1 MASVFPVIGAWWG
14 GNGARIGD
22 GRLIRK
28 GSSSTPFESAAYT
41 VGERKWTVEI
51 TYTSVNSDTQIA
63 MRANWFLAGKQK
75 TDKQDFITTWNIRAG
90 SNAAVKFEFELPTN
104 AYPMWT
110 PSIAVPGTAQ
120 DITIHNFN
128 VYETP
133 KPGIEVVATRAL
145 LGVGG
150 SMGLMSFPQA
160 RVDDLVV
167 VFYASQFGNTAAK
180 PPIGWASSYE
190 KNISGRS
197 GYVAIKRIS
206 NSTEANN
213 VKLHGDAASA
223 ARERA
228 LCFLLRGVKDFHL
241 NPWTAGSPVFK
252 DQTQIHLVAAQYH
265 GNNKTP
271 LVPWQDPSE
280 DRHYSTG
287 GASTTESWSSI
298 EAGITKS
305 VKTGTNA
312 LGFAWVDLIPEV
324 PEEEKKVVP
333 GVAITEGKDDNPV
346 FIYENGEERPARM
359 RAVPR
364 GYKDIGTM
372 MITRGFLVA
381 HRGGSVSWPE
391 ASIRAYTNAVMFGAG
406 ALEVSCQKTKDG
418 VWFLNHD
425 RTLQRVDKNAP
436 DTPVTEM
443 TWADIQK
450 YTTMG
455 EPFMTVEEYFAA
467 YGSSHITV
475 LDPKYSAAEWQELK
489 KFFPSDAHGR
499 IIWKF
504 SIDAG
509 WLAGQWKADGWKCW
523 GYSYPDHVTDGRIN
537 EWHKP
542 WDYIGMSWEASDE
555 VWRRTTA
562 LGKPVW
568 GHICPTRQ
576 AYDDA
581 LAKGAIGCMVSGVA
595 NIYSESLV

>member
-1 MASVFPVIGAWWG
+1 MASVFPVIGSWWG
-14 GNGARIGD
+14 GNGARVGD

-28 GSSSTPFESAAYT
+28 GSSSTPFENAAYT
-41 VGERKWTVEI
+41 VGERKWTAEI

-63 MRANWFLAGKQK
+63 MRANWFLANKQK

-104 AYPMWT
+104 TYPLWT

-133 KPGIEVVATRAL
+133 KPGIEVVATQAL

-160 RVDDLVV
+160 RVDDVVV
-167 VFYASQFGNTAAK
+167 VFYASQFGNTAAR
-180 PPIGWASSYE
+180 PPIGWGSSYE

-213 VKLHGDAASA
+213 VKLHGDTAST

-228 LCFLLRGVKDFHL
+228 LCLLLRGVKDFHL

-271 LVPWQDPSE
+271 IVPWQDPSE
-280 DRHYSTG
+280 ERHYSTG

-312 LGFAWVDLIPEV
+312 HGFAWVDLLPEV
-324 PEEEKKVVP
+324 PEEEQKVVP
-333 GVAITEGKDDNPV
+333 GVAITEGKLNNPV
-346 FIYENGEERPARM
+346 FIYENGEERPATM
-359 RAVPR
+359 KAVPR

-372 MITRGFLVA
+372 MITRGFLIA

-391 ASIRAYTNAVMFGAG
+391 ASMRAYTNAVMFGAG

-425 RTLQRVDKNAP
+425 RTLQRVDKSAP

-443 TWADIQK
+443 TWADVQK
-450 YTTMG
+450 YHTIG

-475 LDPKYSAAEWQELK
+475 LDPKYSAAQWQELK
-489 KFFPSDAHGR
+489 KFFPTDAQGR

-581 LAKGAIGCMVSGVA
+581 LAKGAVGCMVSGVA

>member
-14 GNGARIGD
+14 GNGARVGD

-41 VGERKWTVEI
+41 VGDRKWTVEI
-51 TYTSVNSDTQIA
+51 TYTADRDTQLA
-63 MRANWFLAGKQK
+63 MRANWFQAGKQK
-75 TDKQDFITTWNIRAG
+75 TDKQDFITTWNIRG
-90 SNAAVKFEFELPTN
+90 GTNAAIKFDFELTNN

-110 PSIAVPGTAQ
+110 PSIAIPGTAQ

-133 KPGIEVVATRAL
+133 KPGIEVVATQSI
-145 LGVGG
+145 LGTGG
-150 SMGLMSFPQA
+150 NMGLLSFPQA
-160 RVDDLVV
+160 KVDDLVV

-180 PPIGWASSYE
+180 PPLGWASSIE
-190 KNISGRS
+190 KNVNGRS
-197 GYVAIKRIS
+197 GYVAIKRVTNVS
-206 NSTEANN
+206 EVTN
-213 VKLHGDAASA
+213 VKLHGDTTTT

-228 LCFLLRGVKDFHL
+228 LCFLLRGVKDFYP
-241 NPWTAGSPVFK
+241 NGWTAGTPAFRDEK
-252 DQTQIHLVAAQYH
+252 FIHLVAAQYH

-271 LVPWQDPSE
+271 LDPWQDLTE
-280 DRHYSTG
+280 ERHYSTG

-305 VKTGTNA
+305 VKHGTNA
-312 LGFAWVDLIPEV
+312 LGFAWVDLTPLV
-324 PEEEKKVVP
+324 GEEEKKVVP
-333 GVAITEGKDDNPV
+333 GVAITEGKLDNPV
-346 FIYENGEERPARM
+346 FIYENGEERPATM

-372 MITRGFLVA
+372 MITRGFLIA

-391 ASIRAYTNAVMFGAG
+391 ASMRAYTNAVMFGAG

-425 RTLQRVDKNAP
+425 RTLKRVDPTAP
-436 DTPVTEM
+436 ETPVTEM

-450 YTTMG
+450 YHTIG

-475 LDPKYSAAEWQELK
+475 LDPKYSAADWQDLK
-489 KFFPSDAHGR
+489 KFFPTDAHGR

-509 WLAGQWKADGWKCW
+509 WLANQWKSDGWKCW
-523 GYSYPDHVTDGRIN
+523 GYSYPDQVTDGRIN

-581 LAKGAIGCMVSGVA
+581 LAKGAVGCMVSGVA

>member
-41 VGERKWTVEI
+41 VGDRKWTVEI
-51 TYTSVNSDTQIA
+51 TYSADNDTQLA
-63 MRANWFLAGKQK
+63 MRANWFEAGKK
-75 TDKQDFITTWNIRAG
+75 TTGKQDFITTWNIRGGA
-90 SNAAVKFEFELPTN
+90 NAAIKFEFELPTN
-104 AYPMWT
+104 AYPLWT
-110 PSIAVPGTAQ
+110 PSIAVPGTAN

-128 VYETP
+128 IYETP
-133 KPGIEVVATRAL
+133 KPGVEVVTTQSI
-145 LGVGG
+145 LGTGG
-150 SMGLMSFPQA
+150 NMGLMSLPQA
-160 RVDDLVV
+160 KVDDLVV

-180 PPIGWASSYE
+180 PPLGWASSIE
-190 KNISGRS
+190 KNVNGRS
-197 GYVAIKRIS
+197 GYVAIKRVTNVS
-206 NSTEANN
+206 EVTN
-213 VKLHGDAASA
+213 VKLHGDTTTT

-228 LCFLLRGVKDFHL
+228 LCFLLRGVKDFYP
-241 NPWTAGSPVFK
+241 NGWTAGTPAFRDEK
-252 DQTQIHLVAAQYH
+252 FIHLVAAQYH

-271 LVPWQDPSE
+271 LDPWQDPTE
-280 DRHYSTG
+280 ERHYSTG

-305 VKTGTNA
+305 VKHGTNA
-312 LGFAWVDLIPEV
+312 LGFAWVDLTPLVE
-324 PEEEKKVVP
+324 EEEKKVVP
-333 GVAITEGKDDNPV
+333 GVAITEGKLDNPV
-346 FIYENGEERPARM
+346 FIYENGEERPATM

-372 MITRGFLVA
+372 MITRGFLIA

-391 ASIRAYTNAVMFGAG
+391 ASIRAYTNSVMFGAG

-425 RTLQRVDKNAP
+425 RTLQRVDKTAP

-450 YTTMG
+450 YHTIG

-475 LDPKYSAAEWQELK
+475 LDPKYSAAEWQDLK
-489 KFFPSDAHGR
+489 KFFPTDAHGR

-509 WLAGQWKADGWKCW
+509 WLANQWKADGWKCW
-523 GYSYPDHVTDGRIN
+523 GYSYPDQVTDGRIN

-581 LAKGAIGCMVSGVA
+581 LAKGAVGCMVSGVA

>member
-41 VGERKWTVEI
+41 VGDRKWTVEI
-51 TYTSVNSDTQIA
+51 TYTADRDTQLA
-63 MRANWFLAGKQK
+63 MRANWFQAGKQK
-75 TDKQDFITTWNIRAG
+75 TDKQDFITTWNIRG
-90 SNAAVKFEFELPTN
+90 GTNAAIKFDFELPNN

-128 VYETP
+128 LYETP
-133 KPGIEVVATRAL
+133 KPGVEVVATQSILGTGGNVGL
-145 LGVGG
+145 L
-150 SMGLMSFPQA
+150 SFPQA
-160 RVDDLVV
+160 KVDDLVV
-167 VFYASQFGNTAAK
+167 VFYASQFGNTAAR
-180 PPIGWASSYE
+180 PPLGWASSVE
-190 KNISGRS
+190 KNVNGRS
-197 GYVAIKRIS
+197 GYVAIKRVTNVS
-206 NSTEANN
+206 EVTN
-213 VKLHGDAASA
+213 VKLHGDTTTT

-228 LCFLLRGVKDFHL
+228 LCFLLRGVKDFYP
-241 NPWTAGSPVFK
+241 NGWTAGTPAFRDAK
-252 DQTQIHLVAAQYH
+252 FIHLVAAQYH

-271 LVPWQDPSE
+271 LDPWQDPTE
-280 DRHYSTG
+280 ERHYSTG

-305 VKTGTNA
+305 VKHGTNA
-312 LGFAWVDLIPEV
+312 LGFSWVDLTPLVE
-324 PEEEKKVVP
+324 EEEKKVVP
-333 GVAITEGKDDNPV
+333 GVAITEGKLDNPV
-346 FIYENGEERPARM
+346 FIYENGEERPATM

-372 MITRGFLVA
+372 MITRGFLIA

-391 ASIRAYTNAVMFGAG
+391 ASMRAYTNAVMFGAG

-425 RTLQRVDKNAP
+425 RTLKRVDPTAP

-450 YTTMG
+450 YHTIG
-455 EPFMTVEEYFAA
+455 EPFMTVEEYFTA

-475 LDPKYSAAEWQELK
+475 LDPKYSAAQWQELK
-489 KFFPSDAHGR
+489 KFFPTDAQGR

-509 WLAGQWKADGWKCW
+509 WLANQWKADGWKCW
-523 GYSYPDHVTDGRIN
+523 GYSYPDQVTDGRIN

-576 AYDDA
+576 SYDDA
-581 LAKGAIGCMVSGVA
+581 LAKGAVGCMVSGVV

>member
-14 GNGARIGD
+14 GNGARVGD

-28 GSSSTPFESAAYT
+28 GSSSTPFESSAYT
-41 VGERKWTVEI
+41 VGDRKWTVEI
-51 TYTSVNSDTQIA
+51 TYSADQDTQIA
-63 MRANWFLAGKQK
+63 MRANWFEAGKK
-75 TDKQDFITTWNIRAG
+75 TTGKQDFITTWNIRG
-90 SNAAVKFEFELPTN
+90 GTNAAIKFDFELPNN

-128 VYETP
+128 IYETP
-133 KPGIEVVATRAL
+133 KPGIEVVATQAL

-160 RVDDLVV
+160 RVDDVVV

-180 PPIGWASSYE
+180 PPVGWGSSYE

-197 GYVAIKRIS
+197 GYVAIRRIS

-213 VKLHGDAASA
+213 IKLHGDTTST

-252 DQTQIHLVAAQYH
+252 DQTQVHLVAAQYH

-271 LVPWQDPSE
+271 IVPWQDPSE

-312 LGFAWVDLIPEV
+312 LGFAWIDLIPEV

-333 GVAITEGKDDNPV
+333 GVAITEGKVDNPV
-346 FIYENGEERPARM
+346 FIYDNGEERPATM

-372 MITRGFLVA
+372 MITRGFLIA

-425 RTLQRVDKNAP
+425 RTLQRVDKTAP

-450 YTTMG
+450 FTTMG

-475 LDPKYSAAEWQELK
+475 LDPKYSAVQWEELK

-499 IIWKF
+499 IVWKF

-509 WLAGQWKADGWKCW
+509 WLANQWKADGWKCW
-523 GYSYPDHVTDGRIN
+523 GYSYPDQVTDGRIN

-542 WDYIGMSWEASDE
+542 WDYVGMSFDASDE
-555 VWRRTTA
+555 VWRRTIA

-568 GHICPTRQ
+568 GHICPTRD
-576 AYDDA
+576 AYDQA
-581 LAKGAIGCMVSGVA
+581 MAKGAIGCMVSGVA

>member
-14 GNGARIGD
+14 GNGARVGD

-51 TYTSVNSDTQIA
+51 TYSADKDTQIA
-63 MRANWFLAGKQK
+63 MRANWFLANKQK
-75 TDKQDFITTWNIRAG
+75 TDKQDFIATWNIRAG

-104 AYPMWT
+104 TYPMWT
-110 PSIAVPGTAQ
+110 PSIAVPSTAQ

-133 KPGIEVVATRAL
+133 KPGIEVVATQAL

-160 RVDDLVV
+160 RVDDVVV
-167 VFYASQFGNTAAK
+167 VFYASQFGNTAAR
-180 PPIGWASSYE
+180 PPVGWGSSYE

-213 VKLHGDAASA
+213 VKLHGDRAST

-271 LVPWQDPSE
+271 IVPWQDPSE
-280 DRHYSTG
+280 ERHYSTG
-287 GASTTESWSSI
+287 GASITESWSSI

-312 LGFAWVDLIPEV
+312 HGFAWVDLLPEV
-324 PEEEKKVVP
+324 PEEEQKVVP
-333 GVAITEGKDDNPV
+333 GVAITEGKLNNPV
-346 FIYENGEERPARM
+346 LIYENGEERPATM
-359 RAVPR
+359 KAVPR

-372 MITRGFLVA
+372 MITRGFLIA

-391 ASIRAYTNAVMFGAG
+391 ASMRAYTNAVMYGAG

-425 RTLQRVDKNAP
+425 RTLQRVDKTAP

-443 TWADIQK
+443 TWAEIKK
-450 YTTMG
+450 YTTIG
-455 EPFMTVEEYFAA
+455 EPFVTVEEYFAA

-475 LDPKYSAAEWQELK
+475 LDPKYSAAQWQELK
-489 KFFPSDAHGR
+489 KFFPSDAQGR

-509 WLAGQWKADGWKCW
+509 WLVNQWKADGWKCW

-568 GHICPTRQ
+568 AHICPTRQ
-576 AYDDA
+576 AYDDG

>member
-14 GNGARIGD
+14 GNGARVGD

-28 GSSSTPFESAAYT
+28 GSSSTPFESSAYT

-51 TYTSVNSDTQIA
+51 TYSADNDTQIA
-63 MRANWFLAGKQK
+63 MRANWFEAGKK
-75 TDKQDFITTWNIRAG
+75 TTGKQDFITTWNIRG
-90 SNAAVKFEFELPTN
+90 GVNAALKFEFELPAN
-104 AYPMWT
+104 AYPLWT
-110 PSIAVPGTAQ
+110 PSIAVPGTAN

-133 KPGIEVVATRAL
+133 KPGLIVNLSGGRGSEANGFGTYFL
-145 LGVGG
+145 LGDKAKVG
-150 SMGLMSFPQA
+150 
-160 RVDDLVV
+160 DLLV
-167 VFYASQFGNTAAK
+167 VFYASQYGDTKAR
-180 PPIGWASSYE
+180 PPAGWDFKYTRDAG
-190 KNISGRS
+190 GRS
-197 GYVAIKRIS
+197 GYIAVKRCVKEDLDRNVKF
-206 NSTEANN
+206 NSDSPTEARENFILYSIGGVSNYTIHQWQPNIPTLDASKKNLVAVQYHTYSSIKEPVWYPPEAQN
-213 VKLHGDAASA
+213 VTTGGKRATNGSWSLTIGAIANSVKETFG
-223 ARERA
+223 ARAYAWVE
-228 LCFLLRGVKDFHL
+228 LEESNPEKPVPKIPGVEVVDS
-241 NPWTAGSPVFK
+241 GSPNLVFVY
-252 DQTQIHLVAAQYH
+252 Q
-265 GNNKTP
+265 
-271 LVPWQDPSE
+271 
-280 DRHYSTG
+280 
-287 GASTTESWSSI
+287 
-298 EAGITKS
+298 
-305 VKTGTNA
+305 
-312 LGFAWVDLIPEV
+312 
-324 PEEEKKVVP
+324 
-333 GVAITEGKDDNPV
+333 
-346 FIYENGEERPARM
+346 NGEERPATM
-359 RAVPR
+359 KAVPR

-372 MITRGFLVA
+372 MITSGFLVA

-391 ASIRAYTNAVMFGAG
+391 ASIRAYTNSVMFGAG

-425 RTLQRVDKNAP
+425 RTLQRVDKTAP

-450 YTTMG
+450 YTTIG
-455 EPFMTVEEYFAA
+455 EPFVTVEEYFAA

-475 LDPKYSAAEWQELK
+475 LDPKYSAAQWQELK
-489 KFFPSDAHGR
+489 KFFPPDAHGR

-523 GYSYPDHVTDGRIN
+523 GYSYPDQVTDGRIN

-542 WDYIGMSWEASDE
+542 WDYIGMSFDASDE
-555 VWRRTTA
+555 VWRRTLA

>member
-14 GNGARIGD
+14 GNGARVGD
-22 GRLIRK
+22 GRLIKK
-28 GSSSTPFESAAYT
+28 GSSATPFESSAYT
-41 VGERKWTVEI
+41 VGDRKWTVEI
-51 TYTSVNSDTQIA
+51 TYSADQDTQIA
-63 MRANWFLAGKQK
+63 MRANWFEAGKK
-75 TDKQDFITTWNIRAG
+75 TTGKQDFIVTWNIRGGA
-90 SNAAVKFEFELPTN
+90 NAAIKFEFELPTN
-104 AYPMWT
+104 AYPLWS
-110 PSIAVPGTAQ
+110 PSIAIPGTAN

-133 KPGIEVVATRAL
+133 KPGIEVVATQSI
-145 LGVGG
+145 LGIGG
-150 SMGLMSFPQA
+150 NMGLLSFPQA
-160 RVDDLVV
+160 KVDDLVV
-167 VFYASQFGNTAAK
+167 VFYASQFGNTAAR
-180 PPIGWASSYE
+180 PPLGWASSVE
-190 KNISGRS
+190 KNVNGRS
-197 GYVAIKRIS
+197 GYVAIKRVTNVS
-206 NSTEANN
+206 EVTN
-213 VKLHGDAASA
+213 VKLHGNPTTT

-228 LCFLLRGVKDFHL
+228 LCFLIRGVKDFYP
-241 NPWTAGSPVFK
+241 NGWTAGTPDFK
-252 DQTQIHLVAAQYH
+252 DKKFIHLVAAQYH

-271 LVPWQDPSE
+271 LDPWQDPTE
-280 DRHYSTG
+280 ERHYSTG

-305 VKTGTNA
+305 VKHGTNA
-312 LGFAWVDLIPEV
+312 LGFAWVDLTPLVE
-324 PEEEKKVVP
+324 EEEKKVVP
-333 GVAITEGKDDNPV
+333 GVAITEGKLDNPV
-346 FIYENGEERPARM
+346 FIYENGDERPATM

-372 MITRGFLVA
+372 MITRGFLIA

-391 ASIRAYTNAVMFGAG
+391 ASMRAYTNAVMFGAG

-425 RTLQRVDKNAP
+425 RTLKRVDPTAP

-450 YTTMG
+450 YHTVG
-455 EPFMTVEEYFAA
+455 EPFITVEEYFAA

-475 LDPKYSAAEWQELK
+475 LDPKYSAAEWQDLK
-489 KFFPSDAHGR
+489 KFFPTDAHGR

-504 SIDAG
+504 SVDAG
-509 WLAGQWKADGWKCW
+509 WLADQWKADGWKCW
-523 GYSYPDHVTDGRIN
+523 GYSYPDHVTDGRLN

-555 VWRRTTA
+555 VWRRTIV

-581 LAKGAIGCMVSGVA
+581 LAKGAVGCMVSGVA

>member
-41 VGERKWTVEI
+41 VGDRKWTVEI
-51 TYTSVNSDTQIA
+51 TYTADRDTQLA
-63 MRANWFLAGKQK
+63 MRANWFQAGKQK
-75 TDKQDFITTWNIRAG
+75 TDKQDFITTWNIRG
-90 SNAAVKFEFELPTN
+90 GTNAAIKFDFELPNN

-110 PSIAVPGTAQ
+110 PSVAVPGTAN

-128 VYETP
+128 FYETP
-133 KPGIEVVATRAL
+133 KPGLIVNLSGGRGSEANGFGTYYL
-145 LGVGG
+145 LGDKAKVG
-150 SMGLMSFPQA
+150 
-160 RVDDLVV
+160 DLLV
-167 VFYASQFGNTAAK
+167 VFYASQYGDTKAR
-180 PPIGWASSYE
+180 PPAGWDFKYTRDAG
-190 KNISGRS
+190 GRS
-197 GYVAIKRIS
+197 GYVAVKRCTKEDLDKNIKFNSDSPTEARENFILYSIGGVSNYTIHQWQPGIPNLNAAKKNLVAVQYHVYSSRKEPVWYSPDAQNVTTGGKRLTNGSWSMTIGAIS
-206 NSTEANN
+206 NSVEATF
-213 VKLHGDAASA
+213 G
-223 ARERA
+223 ARA
-228 LCFLLRGVKDFHL
+228 
-241 NPWTAGSPVFK
+241 
-252 DQTQIHLVAAQYH
+252 Y
-265 GNNKTP
+265 
-271 LVPWQDPSE
+271 
-280 DRHYSTG
+280 
-287 GASTTESWSSI
+287 
-298 EAGITKS
+298 
-305 VKTGTNA
+305 
-312 LGFAWVDLIPEV
+312 AWVELEESNPEHPKPRV
-324 PEEEKKVVP
+324 QGVEVV
-333 GVAITEGKDDNPV
+333 GSATSNPV
-346 FIYENGEERPARM
+346 FVYQNGEERPAIM

-364 GYKDIGTM
+364 GYTDIYTM
-372 MITRGFLVA
+372 LGTRGFLVA

-425 RTLQRVDKNAP
+425 RTLQRVDKTAP

-443 TWADIQK
+443 TWAEIQK
-450 YTTMG
+450 FTTMG

-475 LDPKYSAAEWQELK
+475 LDPKYSAVQWEELK

-509 WLAGQWKADGWKCW
+509 WLANQWKADGWKCW

-542 WDYIGMSWEASDE
+542 WDYIGMSFDASDE
-555 VWRRTTA
+555 VWNRTTG

-568 GHICPTRQ
+568 GHICPTRD
-576 AYDDA
+576 AYDQA
-581 LAKGAIGCMVSGVA
+581 MAKGAIGCMVSGVA

>member
-1 MASVFPVIGAWWG
+1 MASVFPVIGVWWG
-14 GNGARIGD
+14 SNGARIGD

-41 VGERKWTVEI
+41 VGDRKWTVEI
-51 TYTSVNSDTQIA
+51 TYTADRDTQLA
-63 MRANWFLAGKQK
+63 MRANWFQAGKQK
-75 TDKQDFITTWNIRAG
+75 TDKQDFITTWNIRG
-90 SNAAVKFEFELPTN
+90 GTNAALRFEFELPAN
-104 AYPMWT
+104 AYPLWT
-110 PSIAVPGTAQ
+110 PSIAVPSTAN

-133 KPGIEVVATRAL
+133 KPGVEVVATQSI
-145 LGVGG
+145 LGTGG
-150 SMGLMSFPQA
+150 NMGLLSFPQA
-160 RVDDLVV
+160 NTDDLVV

-180 PPIGWASSYE
+180 PPLGWASSVE
-190 KNISGRS
+190 KNVNGRS
-197 GYVAIKRIS
+197 GYVAIKRVTS
-206 NSTEANN
+206 VSEVTN
-213 VKLHGDAASA
+213 VKLHGDTNTA

-228 LCFLLRGVKDFHL
+228 LCFLLRGVKDFYP
-241 NPWTAGSPVFK
+241 NGWTAGTPVFK
-252 DQTQIHLVAAQYH
+252 DEKFIHLVAAQYH

-271 LVPWQDPSE
+271 LDPWQDPTE
-280 DRHYSTG
+280 ARHYSTG

-305 VKTGTNA
+305 VKHGTNA
-312 LGFAWVDLIPEV
+312 LGFAWIDLAPLV
-324 PEEEKKVVP
+324 EEEKKKVVP
-333 GVAITEGKDDNPV
+333 GVAITEGKLDNPV
-346 FIYENGEERPARM
+346 FIYENGEERPATM
-359 RAVPR
+359 KAVPR

-372 MITRGFLVA
+372 MITRGFLIA

-391 ASIRAYTNAVMFGAG
+391 ASMRAYTNAVMYGAG

-425 RTLQRVDKNAP
+425 RTLQRVDKTAP

-443 TWADIQK
+443 TWAEIQK
-450 YTTMG
+450 FTTIG

-475 LDPKYSAAEWQELK
+475 LDPKYSAVQWEELK

-509 WLAGQWKADGWKCW
+509 WLVNQWKSDGWKCW
-523 GYSYPDHVTDGRIN
+523 GYSYPDQVTDGRIN

-542 WDYIGMSWEASDE
+542 WDYIGMSFDASDE
-555 VWRRTTA
+555 VWNRTTA

-581 LAKGAIGCMVSGVA
+581 LAKGAVGCMVSGVA

>member
-14 GNGARIGD
+14 GNGARVGD

-28 GSSSTPFESAAYT
+28 GSSSTSFESAAYT

-51 TYTSVNSDTQIA
+51 TYSADNDTQLA
-63 MRANWFLAGKQK
+63 MRANWFEAGKK
-75 TDKQDFITTWNIRAG
+75 TTGKQDFITTWNIRGGA
-90 SNAAVKFEFELPTN
+90 NAAIKFEFELPTN
-104 AYPMWT
+104 AYPLWT
-110 PSIAVPGTAQ
+110 PSIAVPGTAN

-128 VYETP
+128 IYETP
-133 KPGIEVVATRAL
+133 KPGVEVVATQSI
-145 LGVGG
+145 LGTGG
-150 SMGLMSFPQA
+150 NMGLMSFPQA
-160 RVDDLVV
+160 KVDDLVV

-180 PPIGWASSYE
+180 PPLGWASSIE
-190 KNISGRS
+190 KNVNGRS
-197 GYVAIKRIS
+197 GYVAIKRVTNVS
-206 NSTEANN
+206 EVTN
-213 VKLHGDAASA
+213 VKLHGDTTTA

-228 LCFLLRGVKDFHL
+228 LCFLLRGVKDFYP
-241 NPWTAGSPVFK
+241 NGWTAGTPVFRDEK
-252 DQTQIHLVAAQYH
+252 FIHLVAAQYH

-271 LVPWQDPSE
+271 LDPWQDPTE
-280 DRHYSTG
+280 ERHYSTG

-305 VKTGTNA
+305 VKHGTNA
-312 LGFAWVDLIPEV
+312 LGFAWVDLTPLVE
-324 PEEEKKVVP
+324 EEEKKVVP
-333 GVAITEGKDDNPV
+333 GVAIAEGKLDNPV
-346 FIYENGEERPARM
+346 FIYENGEERQATM

-372 MITRGFLVA
+372 MITRGFLIA

-425 RTLQRVDKNAP
+425 RTLKRVDPTAP

-450 YTTMG
+450 YHTIG
-455 EPFMTVEEYFAA
+455 EPFMTVEEYFSA

-475 LDPKYSAAEWQELK
+475 LDPKYSAVQWQELK

-509 WLAGQWKADGWKCW
+509 WLANQWKADGWKCW
-523 GYSYPDHVTDGRIN
+523 GYSYPDQVTDGRIN

-542 WDYIGMSWEASDE
+542 WDYIGMSFDASDE
-555 VWRRTTA
+555 IWNRTTG

-568 GHICPTRQ
+568 GHICPTRD
-576 AYDDA
+576 AYDQA
-581 LAKGAIGCMVSGVA
+581 MAKGAIGCMVSGVA

>member
-1 MASVFPVIGAWWG
+1 MASVFPVIGSWWG

-41 VGERKWTVEI
+41 VGDRKWTVEI

-63 MRANWFLAGKQK
+63 IRANWFLANKQK

-104 AYPMWT
+104 TYPMWT

-128 VYETP
+128 IYETP
-133 KPGIEVVATRAL
+133 KPGIEVVATQAL

-160 RVDDLVV
+160 RVDDVVV
-167 VFYASQFGNTAAK
+167 VFYASQFGNTAAR
-180 PPIGWASSYE
+180 PPIGWGSSYE

-197 GYVAIKRIS
+197 GYVAIKQIS

-213 VKLHGDAASA
+213 VKLHGDTAST

-252 DQTQIHLVAAQYH
+252 DRTQIHLVAAQYH

-271 LVPWQDPSE
+271 IVPWQDPSE
-280 DRHYSTG
+280 ERHYSTG

-298 EAGITKS
+298 EAGITKN
-305 VKTGTNA
+305 VKSGTNA
-312 LGFAWVDLIPEV
+312 LGFAWVDLV
-324 PEEEKKVVP
+324 PLVAEEEKKIVP
-333 GVAITEGKDDNPV
+333 GVAITEGKTDNPV
-346 FIYENGEERPARM
+346 FIHENGEERPATM

-372 MITRGFLVA
+372 MITRGFLIA

-425 RTLQRVDKNAP
+425 RTLQRVDKTAP
-436 DTPVTEM
+436 NTPVTEM
-443 TWADIQK
+443 TWAEIQK
-450 YTTMG
+450 YTTVG
-455 EPFMTVEEYFAA
+455 EPFVTVEEYFAA

-523 GYSYPDHVTDGRIN
+523 GYSYPDQVTDGRIN

-542 WDYIGMSWEASDE
+542 WDYVGMSWEASDE
-555 VWRRTTA
+555 VWRRTIA

-568 GHICPTRQ
+568 AHICPTRD
-576 AYDDA
+576 AYDQG

>member
-1 MASVFPVIGAWWG
+1 MASVFPVIGSWWG
-14 GNGARIGD
+14 GNGARVGD

-51 TYTSVNSDTQIA
+51 TYTADNDTQIA
-63 MRANWFLAGKQK
+63 MRANWFEAGKK
-75 TDKQDFITTWNIRAG
+75 TTGKQDFITTWNIRG
-90 SNAAVKFEFELPTN
+90 GVNAAIKFEFELPTN
-104 AYPMWT
+104 AYPLWT
-110 PSIAVPGTAQ
+110 PSIAVPGTAN

-128 VYETP
+128 LYETP
-133 KPGIEVVATRAL
+133 KPGVEVVATQSL

-160 RVDDLVV
+160 RVDDVVV
-167 VFYASQFGNTAAK
+167 VFYASQFGNTAAR
-180 PPIGWASSYE
+180 PPIGWASSVE
-190 KNISGRS
+190 KNVSGRS
-197 GYVAIKRIS
+197 RYVAIKRIT

-213 VKLHGDAASA
+213 VKLHGDTTTT

-241 NPWTAGSPVFK
+241 NPWTAGTPVLK
-252 DQTQIHLVAAQYH
+252 DDTYIHLVAAQYH

-280 DRHYSTG
+280 ERRYSTG

-312 LGFAWVDLIPEV
+312 LGFAWVDLIPLVEDV
-324 PEEEKKVVP
+324 PQKVVP
-333 GVAITEGKDDNPV
+333 GVAITEGKLDNPV
-346 FIYENGEERPARM
+346 FIYENGEERPATM
-359 RAVPR
+359 KAVPR

-372 MITRGFLVA
+372 MITRGFLIA

-391 ASIRAYTNAVMFGAG
+391 ASMRAYTNAVMFGAG

-425 RTLQRVDKNAP
+425 QTLKRVDPTAP

-443 TWADIQK
+443 TWGDIQK
-450 YTTMG
+450 YHTIG
-455 EPFMTVEEYFAA
+455 EPFMTVEEYFSA

-475 LDPKYSAAEWQELK
+475 LDPKYSAAQWQELK
-489 KFFPSDAHGR
+489 KFFPTDAHGR

-509 WLAGQWKADGWKCW
+509 WLANQWKADGWKCW
-523 GYSYPDHVTDGRIN
+523 GYSYPDQVTDGRIN

-562 LGKPVW
+562 IGKPVW

-581 LAKGAIGCMVSGVA
+581 IAKGAVGCMVSGVA

>member
-14 GNGARIGD
+14 GNGARVGD

-51 TYTSVNSDTQIA
+51 TYTADNDTQIA
-63 MRANWFLAGKQK
+63 MRSNWFEAGKK
-75 TDKQDFITTWNIRAG
+75 TTGKQDFITTWNIRG
-90 SNAAVKFEFELPTN
+90 GVNAAIKFEFELPTN
-104 AYPMWT
+104 AYPLWT
-110 PSIAVPGTAQ
+110 PSIAVPGTAN
-120 DITIHNFN
+120 DITIHNLN
-128 VYETP
+128 LYETP
-133 KPGIEVVATRAL
+133 KPGVEVVATQSL

-150 SMGLMSFPQA
+150 SMGLMSFLQA
-160 RVDDLVV
+160 RVDDVVV
-167 VFYASQFGNTAAK
+167 VFYASQFGNTAAR
-180 PPIGWASSYE
+180 PPIGWASSVE
-190 KNISGRS
+190 KNVSGRS
-197 GYVAIKRIS
+197 GYVAIKRIA

-213 VKLHGDAASA
+213 VKLHGDTTTT

-241 NPWTAGSPVFK
+241 NPWTAGTPVLK
-252 DQTQIHLVAAQYH
+252 EDTYIHLVAAQYH

-280 DRHYSTG
+280 ERRYSTG

-312 LGFAWVDLIPEV
+312 LGFAWVDLV
-324 PEEEKKVVP
+324 PLVDDVPQKVVP
-333 GVAITEGKDDNPV
+333 GVAISEGKLDNPV
-346 FIYENGEERPARM
+346 FIYENGEERPATM
-359 RAVPR
+359 KAVPR

-372 MITRGFLVA
+372 MITRGFLIA

-391 ASIRAYTNAVMFGAG
+391 ASMRAYTNSVMFGAG

-425 RTLQRVDKNAP
+425 RTLKRVDPTAP

-450 YTTMG
+450 YHTIG

-489 KFFPSDAHGR
+489 KLFPTDAHGR

-509 WLAGQWKADGWKCW
+509 WLANQWKSDGWKCW

-562 LGKPVW
+562 IGKPVW

>member
-1 MASVFPVIGAWWG
+1 MASVFPVIGSWWG
-14 GNGARIGD
+14 GNGARVGD

-28 GSSSTPFESAAYT
+28 GSSSTPFESSAYT
-41 VGERKWTVEI
+41 VGDRKWTVEI
-51 TYTSVNSDTQIA
+51 TYSADNDTQIA
-63 MRANWFLAGKQK
+63 MRANWFEAGKK
-75 TDKQDFITTWNIRAG
+75 TTGKQDFITTWNIRGGA
-90 SNAAVKFEFELPTN
+90 NAAIKFDFELPAN
-104 AYPMWT
+104 AYPLWT
-110 PSIAVPGTAQ
+110 PSIAVPGTAN

-133 KPGIEVVATRAL
+133 KPGLIVNLSGGRGSEANGFGTYYL
-145 LGVGG
+145 LGSRAKVG
-150 SMGLMSFPQA
+150 
-160 RVDDLVV
+160 DLLV
-167 VFYASQFGNTAAK
+167 VFYASQYGDTKAR
-180 PPIGWASSYE
+180 PPSGWDFKYTRDAG
-190 KNISGRS
+190 GRS
-197 GYVAIKRIS
+197 GYIAVKRCAQEDLDKNIKF
-206 NSTEANN
+206 NSDSPTEARENFILYSIGGVSN
-213 VKLHGDAASA
+213 YTIHQWQPGIPTLDAS
-223 ARERA
+223 
-228 LCFLLRGVKDFHL
+228 KK
-241 NPWTAGSPVFK
+241 N
-252 DQTQIHLVAAQYH
+252 LVAVQYH
-265 GNNKTP
+265 A
-271 LVPWQDPSE
+271 
-280 DRHYSTG
+280 YSSTKEPVWYPPEAQNVTTG
-287 GASTTESWSSI
+287 GKRVTNGSWSLTI
-298 EAGITKS
+298 GAIANS
-305 VKTGTNA
+305 VKETFGA
-312 LGFAWVDLIPEV
+312 RAYAWVEL
-324 PEEEKKVVP
+324 EESNPVQPKPQVP
-333 GVAITEGKDDNPV
+333 GVEVAGSATTNLV
-346 FIYENGEERPARM
+346 FVYQNDEERPAIM
-359 RAVPR
+359 RAAPR

-372 MITRGFLVA
+372 MITRGFLIA

-391 ASIRAYTNAVMFGAG
+391 ASMRAYTNAVMYGAG

-425 RTLQRVDKNAP
+425 RTLKRVDPTAP

-450 YTTMG
+450 YHTIG

-509 WLAGQWKADGWKCW
+509 WLANQWKSDGWKCW
-523 GYSYPDHVTDGRIN
+523 GYSYPDQVTDGHIN

-581 LAKGAIGCMVSGVA
+581 LAKGAVGCMVSGVA

>member
-1 MASVFPVIGAWWG
+1 MGSVFPVIGAWWG
-14 GNGARIGD
+14 GNGARVGD

-28 GSSSTPFESAAYT
+28 GSSSTPFESSAYT
-41 VGERKWTVEI
+41 VGDRKWTVEI
-51 TYTSVNSDTQIA
+51 TYSADNDTQLA
-63 MRANWFLAGKQK
+63 MRANWFEAGKK
-75 TDKQDFITTWNIRAG
+75 TTGKQDFITTRNIRGGA
-90 SNAAVKFEFELPTN
+90 NAALKFELELPTN
-104 AYPMWT
+104 AYPLWT
-110 PSIAVPGTAQ
+110 PSIAVPGTAN

-133 KPGIEVVATRAL
+133 KPGVEVVTTQSI
-145 LGVGG
+145 LGTGG
-150 SMGLMSFPQA
+150 NMGLLSFPQA
-160 RVDDLVV
+160 KVDDLVV

-180 PPIGWASSYE
+180 PPLGWASSVE
-190 KNISGRS
+190 KNVNGRS
-197 GYVAIKRIS
+197 GYVAIKRVTNVS
-206 NSTEANN
+206 EVTN
-213 VKLHGDAASA
+213 VKLHGDTTTT

-228 LCFLLRGVKDFHL
+228 LCFLLRGVKDFYP
-241 NPWTAGSPVFK
+241 NGWTAGTPAFRDEK
-252 DQTQIHLVAAQYH
+252 FIHLVAAQYH

-271 LVPWQDPSE
+271 LDPWQDPTE
-280 DRHYSTG
+280 ERHYSTG

-305 VKTGTNA
+305 VKHGTNA
-312 LGFAWVDLIPEV
+312 LGFAWVDFTPLVE
-324 PEEEKKVVP
+324 EEEKKVVP
-333 GVAITEGKDDNPV
+333 GVAITEGKLDNPV
-346 FIYENGEERPARM
+346 FIYENGGERPATM

-372 MITRGFLVA
+372 MITRGFLIA

-425 RTLQRVDKNAP
+425 RTLQRVDKTAP
-436 DTPVTEM
+436 NTPVTEM
-443 TWADIQK
+443 TWAEIQK
-450 YTTMG
+450 YTTIG

-509 WLAGQWKADGWKCW
+509 WLANQWKSDGWKCW
-523 GYSYPDHVTDGRIN
+523 GYSYPDQVTDGRIN
-537 EWHKP
+537 EWYKP

-581 LAKGAIGCMVSGVA
+581 LAKGAVGCMVSGVA

>member
-41 VGERKWTVEI
+41 VGDRKWTVEI
-51 TYTSVNSDTQIA
+51 TYTADRDTQLS
-63 MRANWFLAGKQK
+63 MRANWFQAGKQK
-75 TDKQDFITTWNIRAG
+75 TDKQDFITTWNIRG
-90 SNAAVKFEFELPTN
+90 GTNAAIKFDFELPNN

-133 KPGIEVVATRAL
+133 KPGIEVVATQAL

-160 RVDDLVV
+160 LVDDVVV
-167 VFYASQFGNTAAK
+167 VFYASQFGNTSAR
-180 PPIGWASSYE
+180 PPIGWGSSYE

-213 VKLHGDAASA
+213 VKLHGDTSST

-265 GNNKTP
+265 GGNKTP

-280 DRHYSTG
+280 ERHYSTG

-305 VKTGTNA
+305 VKPGTNA
-312 LGFAWVDLIPEV
+312 LGFAWIDLLPEV
-324 PEEEKKVVP
+324 SEEEKKLVP
-333 GVAITEGKDDNPV
+333 GVTITEGKLDNPV
-346 FIYENGEERPARM
+346 FIYENGEERPATM

-372 MITRGFLVA
+372 MITRGFLIA

-391 ASIRAYTNAVMFGAG
+391 ASMRAYTNAVMFGAG

-425 RTLQRVDKNAP
+425 RTLKRVDPTAP

-450 YTTMG
+450 YHTIG

-475 LDPKYSAAEWQELK
+475 LDPKYSAVEWQELK
-489 KFFPSDAHGR
+489 KFFPTDAHGR

-523 GYSYPDHVTDGRIN
+523 GYSYPDQVTDGRIN

>member
-28 GSSSTPFESAAYT
+28 GSSSTPFENAAYT

-51 TYTSVNSDTQIA
+51 TYTSANSDTQIA

-75 TDKQDFITTWNIRAG
+75 TDKQDFITTWNIRG
-90 SNAAVKFEFELPTN
+90 GTNAAIKFDFELPNN

-110 PSIAVPGTAQ
+110 PSISVPGTAQ

-133 KPGIEVVATRAL
+133 KPGVEVVATQAL

-160 RVDDLVV
+160 RVDDIVV
-167 VFYASQFGNTAAK
+167 VFYASQFGNTAAR
-180 PPIGWASSYE
+180 PPIGWGSSYE

-213 VKLHGDAASA
+213 VKLHGDTAST

-241 NPWTAGSPVFK
+241 NPWTASSPVFK
-252 DQTQIHLVAAQYH
+252 DQTQVHLVAAQYH

-280 DRHYSTG
+280 ERHYSTG

-305 VKTGTNA
+305 VKSGTNA
-312 LGFAWVDLIPEV
+312 LGFAWVDLLPEV
-324 PEEEKKVVP
+324 PEEEQKIVP
-333 GVAITEGKDDNPV
+333 GVAITEGNLDNPV
-346 FIYENGEERPARM
+346 FIYENGEERPATM
-359 RAVPR
+359 KAVPR

-372 MITRGFLVA
+372 MIIRGFLIA

-391 ASIRAYTNAVMFGAG
+391 ASMRAYTNSVMYGAG

-425 RTLQRVDKNAP
+425 RTLQRVDKSAP

-443 TWADIQK
+443 TWAEIKK
-450 YTTMG
+450 YTTIG

-475 LDPKYSAAEWQELK
+475 LDPKYSAAQWQELK

-509 WLAGQWKADGWKCW
+509 WLANQWKADGWKCW
-523 GYSYPDHVTDGRIN
+523 GYSYPDQVTDGRIN

-542 WDYIGMSWEASDE
+542 WDYIGMSFDASDE
-555 VWRRTTA
+555 VWNRTTA

-581 LAKGAIGCMVSGVA
+581 LAKGAVGCMVSGVA

>member
-14 GNGARIGD
+14 GNGARVGD

-28 GSSSTPFESAAYT
+28 GSSSTPFESSAYT
-41 VGERKWTVEI
+41 VGDRKWTVEI
-51 TYTSVNSDTQIA
+51 TYSADQDTQIA
-63 MRANWFLAGKQK
+63 MRANWFEAGKK
-75 TDKQDFITTWNIRAG
+75 TTGKQDFITTWNLRGGA
-90 SNAAVKFEFELPTN
+90 NAAIKFDFELPTN
-104 AYPMWT
+104 AYPLWT
-110 PSIAVPGTAQ
+110 PSIAIPGTAN
-120 DITIHNFN
+120 DITIHNVN

-133 KPGIEVVATRAL
+133 KPGLIVNLSGGRGSEANGFGTYYL
-145 LGVGG
+145 LGSRAKVG
-150 SMGLMSFPQA
+150 
-160 RVDDLVV
+160 DLLV
-167 VFYASQFGNTAAK
+167 VFYASQYGNTKAR
-180 PPIGWASSYE
+180 PPAGWDFKYTSDAG
-190 KNISGRS
+190 GRS
-197 GYVAIKRIS
+197 GYIAVKRCAQEDLDKNIKF
-206 NSTEANN
+206 NSDSPT
-213 VKLHGDAASA
+213 D
-223 ARERA
+223 ARENFI
-228 LCFLLRGVKDFHL
+228 LYSIEGVSNYK
-241 NPWTAGSPVFK
+241 
-252 DQTQIHLVAAQYH
+252 IHQWQPGIPTLDASKKNLVAVQYH
-265 GNNKTP
+265 A
-271 LVPWQDPSE
+271 
-280 DRHYSTG
+280 YSSTKEPVWYPPEAQNITTG
-287 GASTTESWSSI
+287 GKRVTSGSWSLI
-298 EAGITKS
+298 IGAIANS
-305 VKTGTNA
+305 VKETFGA
-312 LGFAWVDLIPEV
+312 RAYAWVEL
-324 PEEEKKVVP
+324 EESNPVQPKPQVP
-333 GVAITEGKDDNPV
+333 GVEVVGSATSNLV
-346 FIYENGEERPARM
+346 FIYQNGEERQATM
-359 RAVPR
+359 KAVPR

-372 MITRGFLVA
+372 MITRGFLIA

-391 ASIRAYTNAVMFGAG
+391 ASMRAYTNAVMYGAG

-425 RTLQRVDKNAP
+425 RTLQRVDKSAP

-450 YTTMG
+450 YHTIG

-475 LDPKYSAAEWQELK
+475 LDPKYSAAEWQDLK
-489 KFFPSDAHGR
+489 KFFPTDAHGR

-509 WLAGQWKADGWKCW
+509 WLANQWKSEGWKCW
-523 GYSYPDHVTDGRIN
+523 GYSYPDQVTDGRIN

>member
-1 MASVFPVIGAWWG
+1 MASVFPAIGAWWG
-14 GNGARIGD
+14 GNGARVGD

-28 GSSSTPFESAAYT
+28 GSSSTPFESSAYT

-51 TYTSVNSDTQIA
+51 TYSADQDTQIA
-63 MRANWFLAGKQK
+63 MRANWFEAEKK
-75 TDKQDFITTWNIRAG
+75 TTGKQDFITTWNIRAG

-104 AYPMWT
+104 TYPMWT

-133 KPGIEVVATRAL
+133 KPGIEVVATQAL

-160 RVDDLVV
+160 RVDDVVV
-167 VFYASQFGNTAAK
+167 VFYASQFGNTAAR
-180 PPIGWASSYE
+180 PPVGWGSSYE

-213 VKLHGDAASA
+213 VKLHGDTTTT

-228 LCFLLRGVKDFHL
+228 LCFLLRGVNDFHL

-271 LVPWQDPSE
+271 IVPWQDPSE

-312 LGFAWVDLIPEV
+312 HGFAWIDLLPEV
-324 PEEEKKVVP
+324 PEEEQKIVP
-333 GVAITEGKDDNPV
+333 GVAITEGKLDNPV
-346 FIYENGEERPARM
+346 FIYENGEERPATM
-359 RAVPR
+359 KAVPR

-372 MITRGFLVA
+372 MITRGFLIA

-391 ASIRAYTNAVMFGAG
+391 ASMRAYTNAVMYGAG

-425 RTLQRVDKNAP
+425 RTLQRVDKSAP

-443 TWADIQK
+443 TWAEIKK
-450 YTTMG
+450 YTTIG

-475 LDPKYSAAEWQELK
+475 LDPKYSAAEWQKLK
-489 KFFPSDAHGR
+489 KFFPTDAQGR

-509 WLAGQWKADGWKCW
+509 WLANQWKSDGWKCW
-523 GYSYPDHVTDGRIN
+523 GYSYPDQVTDGRIN

-542 WDYIGMSWEASDE
+542 WDYVGMTFDASDE

-568 GHICPTRQ
+568 GHICPTRK

-581 LAKGAIGCMVSGVA
+581 LAKGAVGCMVSGVA

>member
-14 GNGARIGD
+14 GNGARVGD

-28 GSSSTPFESAAYT
+28 GSSSTPFENAAYT

-51 TYTSVNSDTQIA
+51 TYTSANSDTQIA
-63 MRANWFLAGKQK
+63 MRVNWFLAGKQK
-75 TDKQDFITTWNIRAG
+75 TDKQDLITTWNIRAG

-104 AYPMWT
+104 TYPMWT

-133 KPGIEVVATRAL
+133 KPGIEVVATQAL

-160 RVDDLVV
+160 RVDDVVV
-167 VFYASQFGNTAAK
+167 VFYASQFGNTAAR
-180 PPIGWASSYE
+180 PPTGWGSSYE

-213 VKLHGDAASA
+213 VKLHGDTVST

-271 LVPWQDPSE
+271 IVPWQDPSE
-280 DRHYSTG
+280 ERHYSTG

-312 LGFAWVDLIPEV
+312 LGFAWIDLVPEV

-333 GVAITEGKDDNPV
+333 GVAIAEGKIDNPV
-346 FIYENGEERPARM
+346 FIYENGEERPATM

-372 MITRGFLVA
+372 MITRGFLIA

-391 ASIRAYTNAVMFGAG
+391 ASMRAYTNAVMYGAG

-425 RTLQRVDKNAP
+425 RTLQRVDKTAP

-450 YTTMG
+450 YTTIG
-455 EPFMTVEEYFAA
+455 EPFVTVEEYFAA

-475 LDPKYSAAEWQELK
+475 LDPKYSAVQWEDLK
-489 KFFPSDAHGR
+489 KFFPTDAHGR

-509 WLAGQWKADGWKCW
+509 WLANQWKADGWKCW
-523 GYSYPDHVTDGRIN
+523 GYSYPDQVTAGRIN

-542 WDYIGMSWEASDE
+542 WDYIGMSFDASDE
-555 VWRRTTA
+555 VWNRTTG

-568 GHICPTRQ
+568 GHICPTRD
-576 AYDDA
+576 AYDQA
-581 LAKGAIGCMVSGVA
+581 MAKGAIGCMVSGVA

>member
-41 VGERKWTVEI
+41 VGERKWTAEI
-51 TYTSVNSDTQIA
+51 TYTSVNSDTQLAI
-63 MRANWFLAGKQK
+63 RANWFLANKQK
-75 TDKQDFITTWNIRAG
+75 SDKQDFITTWNIRAG

-104 AYPMWT
+104 TYPMWT
-110 PSIAVPGTAQ
+110 PSILVPGTAQ

-128 VYETP
+128 IYETP
-133 KPGIEVVATRAL
+133 KPGIEVVATQVL

-150 SMGLMSFPQA
+150 SMGLMSFPQV

-180 PPIGWASSYE
+180 PPVGWASSYE

-197 GYVAIKRIS
+197 GYIAIKRIA

-213 VKLHGDAASA
+213 VKLHGDTAST

-241 NPWTAGSPVFK
+241 NPWTAGSPAFK
-252 DQTQIHLVAAQYH
+252 DQTQVHLVAAQYH

-271 LVPWQDPSE
+271 IVPWQDPSE
-280 DRHYSTG
+280 ERHYSTG

-305 VKTGTNA
+305 VNTGTNA
-312 LGFAWVDLIPEV
+312 FGFAWVDLIPEV

-333 GVAITEGKDDNPV
+333 GVAITEGKLDNPV
-346 FIYENGEERPARM
+346 FIYENGEERPAIM
-359 RAVPR
+359 KAAPR

-372 MITRGFLVA
+372 MITRGFLIA

-425 RTLQRVDKNAP
+425 RTLQRVDKTAP
-436 DTPVTEM
+436 NTPVTEM
-443 TWADIQK
+443 TWAEIQK
-450 YTTMG
+450 YTTIG
-455 EPFMTVEEYFAA
+455 EPFVTVEEYFAA

-489 KFFPSDAHGR
+489 KFFPTDAHGR

-509 WLAGQWKADGWKCW
+509 WLANQWKADGWKCW
-523 GYSYPDHVTDGRIN
+523 GYSYPDQVTDGRIN

-542 WDYIGMSWEASDE
+542 WDYVGMSWEASDE
-555 VWRRTTA
+555 VWRRTAA

-568 GHICPTRQ
+568 AHICPTRD
-576 AYDDA
+576 AYDQGI
-581 LAKGAIGCMVSGVA
+581 AKGAIGCMVSGVA

>member
-1 MASVFPVIGAWWG
+1 MASVFPVIGSWWG
-14 GNGARIGD
+14 SNGARVGD

-28 GSSSTPFESAAYT
+28 GSSSTPFESSAYT
-41 VGERKWTVEI
+41 VGDRKWTVEI
-51 TYTSVNSDTQIA
+51 TYSADQDTQIA
-63 MRANWFLAGKQK
+63 MRANWFEAGKK
-75 TDKQDFITTWNIRAG
+75 TTGKQDFIATWNIRGGA
-90 SNAAVKFEFELPTN
+90 NAALRFEFELPTN
-104 AYPMWT
+104 TYPLWT
-110 PSIAVPGTAQ
+110 PSIAVPGTAN

-133 KPGIEVVATRAL
+133 KPGVEVIATQSI

-150 SMGLMSFPQA
+150 SMGLMSFHQA
-160 RVDDLVV
+160 RVDDVVV
-167 VFYASQFGNTAAK
+167 VFYASQFGNTAAR

-190 KNISGRS
+190 KNVSGRS
-197 GYVAIKRIS
+197 GYVAVKKIT

-213 VKLHGDAASA
+213 IKLHGNTTTT

-228 LCFLLRGVKDFHL
+228 LCFLLRGVKEFVI
-241 NPWTAGSPVFK
+241 NPWTAGTPILK
-252 DQTQIHLVAAQYH
+252 DDKYIHLVAAQYH

-280 DRHYSTG
+280 ERRYSTG

-298 EAGITKS
+298 EGGITKN
-305 VKTGTNA
+305 VKAGTNA
-312 LGFAWVDLIPEV
+312 LGFAWVDLV
-324 PEEEKKVVP
+324 PMVEDVPQKVVP
-333 GVAITEGKDDNPV
+333 GVAITEGKLDNPV
-346 FIYENGEERPARM
+346 FIYENGEERPATM
-359 RAVPR
+359 KAVPR

-372 MITRGFLVA
+372 MITRGFLIA

-391 ASIRAYTNAVMFGAG
+391 ASMRAYTNSVMYGAG

-425 RTLQRVDKNAP
+425 RTLQRVDKTAP
-436 DTPVTEM
+436 NTPVTEM
-443 TWADIQK
+443 TWAEIQK
-450 YTTMG
+450 YTTIG
-455 EPFMTVEEYFAA
+455 EPFVTVEEYFAA

-509 WLAGQWKADGWKCW
+509 WLAGQWKSDGWKCW
-523 GYSYPDHVTDGRIN
+523 GYSYPDQVTDGRIN

-568 GHICPTRQ
+568 AHICPTRQ
-576 AYDDA
+576 AYDDG
-581 LAKGAIGCMVSGVA
+581 LFKGAIGCMVSGVA

>member
-14 GNGARIGD
+14 GNGARVGD

-28 GSSSTPFESAAYT
+28 GSSSTPFESSAYT
-41 VGERKWTVEI
+41 VGESKWTAEI
-51 TYTSVNSDTQIA
+51 TYTADNDTQIA
-63 MRANWFLAGKQK
+63 MRANWFDEAKKSTG
-75 TDKQDFITTWNIRAG
+75 KQDFITTWNIRG
-90 SNAAVKFEFELPTN
+90 GVNAAIKFEFELPTN
-104 AYPMWT
+104 AHPLWT
-110 PSIAVPGTAQ
+110 PSIAVPGTAN

-128 VYETP
+128 LYETP
-133 KPGIEVVATRAL
+133 KPGVEVVATQSL

-150 SMGLMSFPQA
+150 SMGLLSFPQV
-160 RVDDLVV
+160 RVDDVVV
-167 VFYASQFGNTAAK
+167 VFYASQFGNTAAR
-180 PPIGWASSYE
+180 PPIGWASSVE
-190 KNISGRS
+190 KNVSGRS
-197 GYVAIKRIS
+197 GYVAIKRIT

-213 VKLHGDAASA
+213 VKLHGDTTTT

-228 LCFLLRGVKDFHL
+228 LCFLLRGVKDFYL
-241 NPWTAGSPVFK
+241 NPWTAGTPVLK
-252 DQTQIHLVAAQYH
+252 ENTYIHLVAAQYH

-280 DRHYSTG
+280 ERRYSTG

-312 LGFAWVDLIPEV
+312 LGFAWVDLV
-324 PEEEKKVVP
+324 PLVDDVPQKVVP
-333 GVAITEGKDDNPV
+333 GVAISEGKLDNPV
-346 FIYENGEERPARM
+346 FIYENGEERPATM
-359 RAVPR
+359 KAVPR

-372 MITRGFLVA
+372 MITRGFLIA

-391 ASIRAYTNAVMFGAG
+391 ASMRAYTNAVMFGAG

-425 RTLQRVDKNAP
+425 RTLKRVDSTAP

-450 YTTMG
+450 YHTIG

-475 LDPKYSAAEWQELK
+475 LDPKYSAVQWQELK
-489 KFFPSDAHGR
+489 KFFPTDAQGR

-509 WLAGQWKADGWKCW
+509 WLANQWKSDGWKCW
-523 GYSYPDHVTDGRIN
+523 GYSYPDQVTDGRIN

-542 WDYIGMSWEASDE
+542 WDYIGMSFDASDE

-581 LAKGAIGCMVSGVA
+581 LAKGAVGCMVSGVA

>member
-14 GNGARIGD
+14 SNGARIGD

-41 VGERKWTVEI
+41 VGDRKWTVEI

-75 TDKQDFITTWNIRAG
+75 TDNQDFITTWNIRAG
-90 SNAAVKFEFELPTN
+90 SNVAVKFEFELPRNT
-104 AYPMWT
+104 YPMWT

-128 VYETP
+128 IYETP
-133 KPGIEVVATRAL
+133 KPGIEVVDTKAL

-160 RVDDLVV
+160 RVDDVVV
-167 VFYASQFGNTAAK
+167 VFYASQFGNTAAR
-180 PPIGWASSYE
+180 PPIGWGSSYE
-190 KNISGRS
+190 SNISGRS

-213 VKLHGDAASA
+213 VKLHGDTASN

-280 DRHYSTG
+280 ERHYSTG

-305 VKTGTNA
+305 VKAGTNA
-312 LGFAWVDLIPEV
+312 LGFAWVDLLPEV
-324 PEEEKKVVP
+324 PEVEKKVVP
-333 GVAITEGKDDNPV
+333 GVAITEGKLDNPV
-346 FIYENGEERPARM
+346 FIYENGEERSATM

-372 MITRGFLVA
+372 MITHGFLIA

-391 ASIRAYTNAVMFGAG
+391 ASMRAYTNSVMFGAG

-425 RTLQRVDKNAP
+425 RTLQRVDKSAP
-436 DTPVTEM
+436 NTPVTEM
-443 TWADIQK
+443 TWAEIQK
-450 YTTMG
+450 YTTIG
-455 EPFMTVEEYFAA
+455 EPFVTVEEYFAA

-475 LDPKYSAAEWQELK
+475 LDPKYSAVEWQELK
-489 KFFPSDAHGR
+489 KFFPTDAHGR

-523 GYSYPDHVTDGRIN
+523 GYSYPDQVTDGRIN

-542 WDYIGMSWEASDE
+542 WDYVGMSWEASDE
-555 VWRRTTA
+555 VWRRTLA

-568 GHICPTRQ
+568 AHICPTRD
-576 AYDDA
+576 AYDQG

>member
-1 MASVFPVIGAWWG
+1 MASVFPVIGDWWG
-14 GNGARIGD
+14 GNGARVGD

-28 GSSSTPFESAAYT
+28 GSSSTPFENAAYT

-51 TYTSVNSDTQIA
+51 TYTSANSDTQIA

-90 SNAAVKFEFELPTN
+90 INAAIKFEFELPNN

-110 PSIAVPGTAQ
+110 PSISVPGTAQ

-133 KPGIEVVATRAL
+133 KPGIEVVATQSI
-145 LGVGG
+145 LGTGG

-160 RVDDLVV
+160 RVDDVVV
-167 VFYASQFGNTAAK
+167 VFYASQFGNTAAL
-180 PPIGWASSYE
+180 PPSGWGNSYE
-190 KNISGRS
+190 KNVNGRS
-197 GYVAIKRIS
+197 GYVAIKRVK
-206 NSTEANN
+206 NSTDANN
-213 VKLHGDAASA
+213 VKLHGDVASV

-228 LCFLLRGVKDFHL
+228 LCFLLRGVSDF
-241 NPWTAGSPVFK
+241 NVGPWTAGTPIFNDVRYL
-252 DQTQIHLVAAQYH
+252 HLVAAQYH
-265 GNNKTP
+265 GNKSTP
-271 LVPWQDPSE
+271 IQPWQDSSE
-280 DRHYSTG
+280 ERHYSTG

-298 EAGITKS
+298 EAGFTKN
-305 VKTGTNA
+305 VKHGTNA
-312 LGFAWVDLIPEV
+312 LAFAYVDLLPLV

-333 GVAITEGKDDNPV
+333 GVAITEGKVNNPV
-346 FIYENGEERPARM
+346 FIYENGEERPATM

-372 MITRGFLVA
+372 MITRGFLIA

-391 ASIRAYTNAVMFGAG
+391 ASMRAYTNSVMYGAG

-425 RTLQRVDKNAP
+425 RTLQRVDKTAP
-436 DTPVTEM
+436 NTPVTEM
-443 TWADIQK
+443 TWAEIQK
-450 YTTMG
+450 YTTIG
-455 EPFMTVEEYFAA
+455 EPFVTVEEYFTA

-568 GHICPTRQ
+568 GHVCPTRQ

-581 LAKGAIGCMVSGVA
+581 LAKGAVGCMVSGVA

>member
-14 GNGARIGD
+14 GNGARVGD

-28 GSSSTPFESAAYT
+28 GSSSTPFESSAYT
-41 VGERKWTVEI
+41 VGDRKWTVEI
-51 TYTSVNSDTQIA
+51 TYSADQDTQIA
-63 MRANWFLAGKQK
+63 IRANWFEAGKK
-75 TDKQDFITTWNIRAG
+75 TTGKQDFITTWNIRG
-90 SNAAVKFEFELPTN
+90 GVNAALKFEFELPTN
-104 AYPMWT
+104 AYPLWT
-110 PSIAVPGTAQ
+110 PSIAIPGTAN

-128 VYETP
+128 IYETP
-133 KPGIEVVATRAL
+133 KPGIEVVATQSI
-145 LGVGG
+145 LGTGG
-150 SMGLMSFPQA
+150 NMGLLSLPQA
-160 RVDDLVV
+160 KVDDLVV

-180 PPIGWASSYE
+180 PPLGWASSVE
-190 KNISGRS
+190 KNVNGRS
-197 GYVAIKRIS
+197 GYVAIKRVTNVS
-206 NSTEANN
+206 EVTN
-213 VKLHGDAASA
+213 VKLHGDTTTT

-228 LCFLLRGVKDFHL
+228 LCLLLRGVKDFYP
-241 NPWTAGSPVFK
+241 NGWTTGTPAFRDEK
-252 DQTQIHLVAAQYH
+252 FIHLVAAQYH

-271 LVPWQDPSE
+271 LDPWQDPTE
-280 DRHYSTG
+280 ERHYSTG

-305 VKTGTNA
+305 VKHGTNA
-312 LGFAWVDLIPEV
+312 FGFAWVDLTPIVE
-324 PEEEKKVVP
+324 EEEKKVVP
-333 GVAITEGKDDNPV
+333 GVAITEGKLDNPV
-346 FIYENGEERPARM
+346 FIYKNGEERPATM

-425 RTLQRVDKNAP
+425 RTLKRVDPTAP
-436 DTPVTEM
+436 DTPVAEM

-450 YTTMG
+450 YHTIG

-489 KFFPSDAHGR
+489 KFFPTDAHGR

-509 WLAGQWKADGWKCW
+509 WLANQWKSDGWKCW
-523 GYSYPDHVTDGRIN
+523 GYSYPDQVTDGRIN

-581 LAKGAIGCMVSGVA
+581 LAKGAVGCMVSGVA

>member
-28 GSSSTPFESAAYT
+28 GSSSTPLESAAYT
-41 VGERKWTVEI
+41 VGDRMWTVEI
-51 TYTSVNSDTQIA
+51 TYSADQDTQIA
-63 MRANWFLAGKQK
+63 MRANWFEAGKK
-75 TDKQDFITTWNIRAG
+75 TTGKQDFITTWNIRGGA
-90 SNAAVKFEFELPTN
+90 NAALRFEFELPTN
-104 AYPMWT
+104 TYPLWT
-110 PSIAVPGTAQ
+110 PSIAVPGTAN

-133 KPGIEVVATRAL
+133 KPGIEVVATKAL
-145 LGVGG
+145 LGTGG
-150 SMGLMSFPQA
+150 SMDLLSFPEA
-160 RVDDLVV
+160 KPGDVAV
-167 VFYASQFGNTAAK
+167 VFYASQFGNTSAR
-180 PPIGWASSYE
+180 PPIGWGNSYE
-190 KNISGRS
+190 KNVNGRS
-197 GYVAIKRIS
+197 GYVAVKQI
-206 NSTEANN
+206 TN
-213 VKLHGDAASA
+213 VSEVTNLKLHGDTATT

-228 LCFLLRGVKDFHL
+228 MCLLIRGVK
-241 NPWTAGSPVFK
+241 NYYIYPWTAGTPVFK
-252 DQTQIHLVAAQYH
+252 AEEKYIHLVAAQYH

-271 LVPWQDPSE
+271 LIPWQDTTE
-280 DRHYSTG
+280 DRRYSTG
-287 GASTTESWSSI
+287 GASTKESWSSI
-298 EAGITKS
+298 EAGITKNA
-305 VKTGTNA
+305 KAGTNA
-312 LGFAWVDLIPEV
+312 LGFAWVDFEPMV
-324 PEEEKKVVP
+324 NEEEKKVVP
-333 GVAITEGKDDNPV
+333 GVAITENKLDNPV
-346 FIYENGEERPARM
+346 FIWENGEERPATM

-391 ASIRAYTNAVMFGAG
+391 ASMRAYTNAVMYGAG

-425 RTLQRVDKNAP
+425 RTLQRVDKTAP
-436 DTPVTEM
+436 NTPVTEM
-443 TWADIQK
+443 TWAEIQK
-450 YTTMG
+450 YTTIG

-475 LDPKYSAAEWQELK
+475 LDPKYSATEWQELK
-489 KFFPSDAHGR
+489 KFFPTDAHGR

-523 GYSYPDHVTDGRIN
+523 GYSYPDQVTDGRIN

-581 LAKGAIGCMVSGVA
+581 LAKGAVGCMVSGVA